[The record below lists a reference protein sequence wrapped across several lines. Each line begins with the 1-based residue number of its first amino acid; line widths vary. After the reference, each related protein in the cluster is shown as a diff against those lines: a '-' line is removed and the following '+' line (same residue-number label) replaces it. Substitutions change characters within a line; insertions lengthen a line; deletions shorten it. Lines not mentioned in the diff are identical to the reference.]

1 VRGKFFG
8 WWVVLASIVGLC
20 GGVASLVLWTFG
32 VFLKPLTAEFGWSR
46 TQVSAAVLFSTV
58 ATVIVAPILGRLVDR
73 IGARRIALPSFV
85 LLGLTFASFSLLQG
99 SIAVYYALFAIIAV
113 LGAGTSSI
121 VYSRVITSWF
131 DRRRGIALGLALAGV
146 GLGAFVMPLL
156 GQALIDALGWR
167 KAYVAL
173 AALVVAIA
181 LPLNWLLLRDDPQ
194 ALGQYPDGIVP
205 DGAVTRPDP
214 AAVLAQQPGLG
225 SAEALR
231 SPVFWSMAIAF
242 GLAGFAVTGPMLH
255 LVAMLSDRG
264 MSPAMAAAASS
275 TVGLALLGGRVL
287 AGHLMDRFFAPY
299 VAVGFVLGSVIGLL
313 ALAAGASGP
322 LAFAAAVLIG
332 LTAGAEIDVIAFLSS
347 RYFGLR
353 CFGEI
358 YGWQYAAYSA
368 AAGTAP
374 IATAIGFD
382 ATGSYEGVLYA
393 FAGLLLLAAV
403 LLARL
408 PRYDRPHAANAN
420 AR

>member
-1 VRGKFFG
+1 MRGKFFG
-8 WWVVLASIVGLC
+8 WWVVLASIIGLC

-173 AALVVAIA
+173 AALVVAIV

-205 DGAVTRPDP
+205 DGATTRPDP

-264 MSPAMAAAASS
+264 MSPATAAAASA

-299 VAVGFVLGSVIGLL
+299 VAVGFVLGSAIGLL

-408 PRYDRPHAANAN
+408 PRYDRPHAANA
-420 AR
+420 R